1 MKGFPDTWKKN
12 IPVSLIALIVL
23 LLSTKLLNDRSLA
36 ESGFPTFENAVSAEI
51 YVYDDGGMN
60 ERLCVLDDAEF
71 ADLKRILMMLGAH
84 GERVDADQLE
94 SQDGWPWKKF
104 LVKMEDGRE
113 YQVKDVYQHVLI
125 DDSHAWRA
133 SDHALSELA
142 NLYVRLIERYESQ
155 SPCSV

>member
-1 MKGFPDTWKKN
+1 M
-12 IPVSLIALIVL
+12 L
-23 LLSTKLLNDRSLA
+23 LLSTKLLNDRSLG

-60 ERLCVLDDAEF
+60 ERLCALDDAEF
-71 ADLKRILMMLGAH
+71 ADLKRILLTLGAH
-84 GERVDADQLE
+84 GGRVDADQLE
-94 SQDGWPWKKF
+94 PQDGWPWKKL

-125 DDSHAWRA
+125 DGSHAWRA

-142 NLYVRLIERYESQ
+142 NLYVPLIERYESQ
-155 SPCSV
+155 SSCSS

>member
-1 MKGFPDTWKKN
+1 MKGFPDTWKK
-12 IPVSLIALIVL
+12 IILVSLIALIVL

-71 ADLKRILMMLGAH
+71 ADLKRILLTLGAH

-94 SQDGWPWKKF
+94 PQDGWPWKKF

-133 SDHALSELA
+133 SDHALNELA

-155 SPCSV
+155 SSCSS

>member
-1 MKGFPDTWKKN
+1 MKGFPDTWKK
-12 IPVSLIALIVL
+12 IILVSLIALIVL

-36 ESGFPTFENAVSAEI
+36 ESGFPTIENAVSAEI

-71 ADLKRILMMLGAH
+71 ADLKRVLLRLGAH

-94 SQDGWPWKKF
+94 PQDGWPWKKF
-104 LVKMEDGRE
+104 LVKIEDGRE

-125 DDSHAWRA
+125 DDSYAWRA

-155 SPCSV
+155 SSCSS

>member
-1 MKGFPDTWKKN
+1 MKGFPDTWKK
-12 IPVSLIALIVL
+12 IILVSLIALIVL

-71 ADLKRILMMLGAH
+71 ADLKRILLTLGAH

-94 SQDGWPWKKF
+94 PQDGWPWKKF

-133 SDHALSELA
+133 GDHALSELA

-155 SPCSV
+155 SSCSS